1 MTRAKH
7 LIIKRTRLL
16 GLESYRTSEIEP
28 FSQFVSSKTLLVK
41 RRSKAKH
48 LFLKSFIFHYKIKYN
63 KMIEKNVFGLDTIVD
78 GSVSGICENHKRQ
91 LRWYQ
96 RIIFFGVGI
105 ILMAVSVVFVKNHKR
120 QLRWQQNFQRK
131 RTRRHLM
138 GV

>member
-1 MTRAKH
+1 M
-7 LIIKRTRLL
+7 L
-16 GLESYRTSEIEP
+16 S
-28 FSQFVSSKTLLVK
+28 
-41 RRSKAKH
+41 
-48 LFLKSFIFHYKIKYN
+48 
-63 KMIEKNVFGLDTIVD
+63 LDTIVD

-138 GV
+138 KKVSVTQRIATFDF